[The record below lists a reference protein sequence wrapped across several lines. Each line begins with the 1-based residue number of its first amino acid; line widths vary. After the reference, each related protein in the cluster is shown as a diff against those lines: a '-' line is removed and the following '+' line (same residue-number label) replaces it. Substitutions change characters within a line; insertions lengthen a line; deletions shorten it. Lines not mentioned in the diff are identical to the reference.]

1 MPVNKSKDLSNGRE
15 IKDEQER
22 LFFRLNTVKDKE
34 ILNKKKLVR
43 RIRNDQKFK
52 KFINKYEIL
61 KNILLFVIFL
71 GVLISFIFMVI
82 KINYLII
89 LIDLIIVSIYFVYLK
104 YLKYKYINNLNISK
118 QEFIFI
124 RNNQKNRSNCNF
136 CLFLNILMLVSSIY
150 ILFITWFETERLIFI
165 LTLITLFVYLY
176 ISD

>member
-1 MPVNKSKDLSNGRE
+1 MPVNKSKDLGNGRE

-22 LFFRLNTVKDKE
+22 IFFRLNTIKDKE

-52 KFINKYEIL
+52 KIISEYEIL

-71 GVLISFIFMVI
+71 GILIFFIFMII

-89 LIDLIIVSIYFVYLK
+89 LIDVIIVSIYYVYFK
-104 YLKYKYINNLNISK
+104 YLKYKYISNLNISK

-124 RNNQKNRSNCNF
+124 RNNQKNRSNRNF
-136 CLFLNILMLVSSIY
+136 CLFLNILILVSSIY
-150 ILFITWFETERLIFI
+150 ILFITLFETESLIFI
-165 LTLITLFVYLY
+165 LTLITLLVYLY